1 MSEPLRVSRRAFLGT
16 AAATTAPLRAAP
28 ASVKVINAHDHLHH
42 HGAQDWYE
50 YDRRVIVAADKLGV
64 EQICCSILPPE
75 RPTSLEGFRQ
85 CNQWLL
91 EAMRRFPGRI
101 LGYVFVNPGYQKEA
115 LDEVRRYVEDYGFI
129 GIK

>member
-75 RPTSLEGFRQ
+75 RPTSPQLSVRVPSVHPVAARSHAPLSRAHPRLRFRQ
-85 CNQWLL
+85 SGLS
-91 EAMRRFPGRI
+91 ERSAGRGPP
-101 LGYVFVNPGYQKEA
+101 L
-115 LDEVRRYVEDYGFI
+115 R
-129 GIK
+129 